1 MYFDLLQTP
10 PILREFVF
18 QMGRLQSLG
27 RRLDNAEARIYLG
40 KLFLADGD
48 NSLADFLVR
57 CLSCEQREQVLPGDV
72 VRRIGGHGVA
82 ALAVLELEAVQQ
94 ELGEL
99 WPACLLI
106 LFRQDVRV
114 VRAGLGFL
122 RLFGARGLER
132 ALLNPRVI
140 LGGEF
145 PLAIFALLKKNEASK
160 YNMAPGGSQHS

>member
-1 MYFDLLQTP
+1 M
-10 PILREFVF
+10 
-18 QMGRLQSLG
+18 
-27 RRLDNAEARIYLG
+27 
-40 KLFLADGD
+40 
-48 NSLADFLVR
+48 R
-57 CLSCEQREQVLPGDV
+57 CLICEQRGQVLPV
-72 VRRIGGHGVA
+72 PVARRVGGIGVA

-122 RLFGARGLER
+122 RLFLRLFGARGLVR
-132 ALLNPRVI
+132 ALLFPGVI
-140 LGGEF
+140 LGGKF
-145 PLAIFALLKKNEASK
+145 PFAIFALLKKNEASK